1 MYRIIRLSAAYD
13 ITVVKNIKDNTY
25 YVNNC
30 RFDKNE
36 FIKISKT
43 ESDYYFHGLSDHMGF
58 GKIPDYNFET
68 LVDVKDF
75 AKTNQIQ
82 YYENQIKEEQNPK
95 IVELFKKI
103 IDLLKKGI
111 CNA

>member
-25 YVNNC
+25 YVNSF

-36 FIKISKT
+36 FMKISKV
-43 ESDYYFHGLSDHMGF
+43 EADHYFHGLSDHMGF
-58 GKIPDYNFET
+58 GKIPDRNFET

-75 AKTNQIQ
+75 TKTNRIK

-95 IVELFKKI
+95 IVELFKEI
-103 IDLLKKGI
+103 IDLIKKE
-111 CNA
+111 